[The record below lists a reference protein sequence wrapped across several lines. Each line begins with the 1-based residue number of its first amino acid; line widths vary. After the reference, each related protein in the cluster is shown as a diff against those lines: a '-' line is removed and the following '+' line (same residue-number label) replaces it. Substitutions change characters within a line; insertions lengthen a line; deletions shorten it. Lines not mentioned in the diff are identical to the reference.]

1 MSLRAAD
8 QPPNR
13 PVMRLYAGDRRL
25 EEGSAEPA
33 AGCSRATRG
42 RGERGRS
49 GGGGAKRRQSSR
61 NNGRE
66 NETWTSRVESSRGES
81 KRVESRQGKSNT
93 RRIRRGRKEEKENRI
108 VAGRKLDGDVQGE
121 RSAKKRERERGAGR
135 A

>member
-42 RGERGRS
+42 
-49 GGGGAKRRQSSR
+49 KRREGQERRRRS
-61 NNGRE
+61 
-66 NETWTSRVESSRGES
+66 ET
-81 KRVESRQGKSNT
+81 
-93 RRIRRGRKEEKENRI
+93 
-108 VAGRKLDGDVQGE
+108 
-121 RSAKKRERERGAGR
+121 
-135 A
+135 